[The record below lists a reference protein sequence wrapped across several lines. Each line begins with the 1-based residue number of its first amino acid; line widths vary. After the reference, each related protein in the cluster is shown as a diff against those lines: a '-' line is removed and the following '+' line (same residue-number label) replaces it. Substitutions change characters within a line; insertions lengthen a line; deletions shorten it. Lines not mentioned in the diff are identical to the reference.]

1 MNISE
6 LRRSIEGGDEAMM
19 AGVQAVRGGVQ
30 SLEQAQD
37 FIQLTVLELLEANR
51 YGAAAELLWG
61 PIIFDPRP
69 TSVKRI
75 WTAIN
80 RYHKLILLGAGAMG
94 KSYSTAIWMLLD
106 WIRDPEGTSIKVIS
120 TSESHAKSNVFSTLT
135 SLYRTAIVKLPG
147 LQIDKYIGLDTK
159 ELDKGIALIS
169 IPQGDTGK
177 GRLRG
182 FHPRPR
188 ATKHPSLGKMTRV
201 RIFADEAE
209 EVPVGIW
216 DGVDNTLA
224 NMDESGSVKVIC
236 ATNPKDP
243 LSQLAEHAEPVQGWT
258 SIDLDVDQ
266 EWESKDRWRVVRI
279 DAAQHC
285 ENVINRR
292 LIFPG
297 LMSWEGFENLR
308 LKGDGMSQEYY
319 CFGRGMYYRAGTIRS
334 LIPLSL
340 LDGARGN
347 FIFTRTVTNAAGVD
361 LAFEGG
367 DSVVIANGRYGLAE
381 GWLPAGADKMIRFGD
396 PVYACELQGIYELP
410 NLLTLAQTEQIKGEC
425 RRLEI
430 EGRWLTVDRTGNATG
445 VHDALRE
452 SWSVDVRGINWGE
465 AATQHKIMAEDREVP
480 EDLYQDLPT
489 EMWFA
494 LRRWLEFKFFLISPY
509 VQTRR
514 LYSELTKRQY
524 TLGAKGPNGLA
535 RLKIESK
542 KDYKL
547 ANKGVSPDYADA
559 CVMFLHGCRLNTR
572 ERQPMPGLARVA
584 ERRKP
589 PPVPP
594 SPWDQHKYINI
605 AIN

>member
-1 MNISE
+1 MNISQ
-6 LRRSIEGGDEAMM
+6 LRRSIEGGEESLV
-19 AGVQAVRGGVQ
+19 AGVRAIRPNTE
-30 SLEQAQD
+30 SLEQAQA
-37 FIQLTVLELLEANR
+37 FVQLTVLELLESNR

-61 PIIFDPRP
+61 SAVFDPRP
-69 TSVKRI
+69 VSVKRI
-75 WTAIN
+75 WSAIN

-94 KSYSTAIWMLLD
+94 KSYCTAIWMLLD

-120 TSESHAKSNVFSTLT
+120 TSEGHAKSNVFSTLT
-135 SLYRTAIVKLPG
+135 SLYRSAIVKLPG
-147 LQIDKYIGLDTK
+147 LQIDKFIGLDTK
-159 ELDKGIALIS
+159 QLDQGIALIS

-188 ATKHPSLGKMTRV
+188 TEAHPTLGKHTRV
-201 RIFADEAE
+201 RVFADEAE
-209 EVPVGIW
+209 EVPPGIW
-216 DGVDNTLA
+216 DGIDNMLA
-224 NMDESGSVKVIC
+224 NMDASGSVKVVC

-243 LSQLAEHAEPVQGWT
+243 LSQLADHAEPVQGWPT
-258 SIDLDVDQ
+258 IDLDVDQ
-266 EWESKDRWRVVRI
+266 QWISKDRWEVLRI

-308 LKGDGMSQEYY
+308 LKGDGNSQEYF
-319 CFGRGMYYRAGTIRS
+319 CFGRGMYFRAGTVRS
-334 LIPLSL
+334 IIPLSL
-340 LDGARGN
+340 LDAARGN
-347 FIFTRTVTNAAGVD
+347 FVFTRSATNAGSCD

-367 DSVVIANGRYGLAE
+367 DRVVFCNGRYGLAE
-381 GWLPAGADKMIRFGD
+381 GWLPANAERMVRFAE
-396 PVYACELQGIYELP
+396 PVYCAELQGIYELP
-410 NLLTLAQTEQIKGEC
+410 NLLTLAQTEQLKSEC
-425 RRLEI
+425 KRLEI
-430 EGRWLTVDRTGNATG
+430 PGRWFTVDRTGNATG

-452 SWSVDVRGINWGE
+452 SWDSEVRGVNWGE
-465 AATQHKIMAEDREVP
+465 SATQQRILQEDKEMP
-480 EDLYQDLPT
+480 EDLYADLPT

-494 LRRWLEFKFFLISPY
+494 LRRWLEFHYFLISPY

-524 TLGAKGPNGLA
+524 KLGAKGPNGLA
-535 RLKIESK
+535 RLQIESK
-542 KDYKL
+542 KDFKL

-559 CVMFLHGCRLNTR
+559 CVMFIHGCRMNTR
-572 ERQPMPGLARVA
+572 ERQPMPGLTRIA

-594 SPWDQHKYINI
+594 SPWDPHKYVRI
-605 AIN
+605 AYD